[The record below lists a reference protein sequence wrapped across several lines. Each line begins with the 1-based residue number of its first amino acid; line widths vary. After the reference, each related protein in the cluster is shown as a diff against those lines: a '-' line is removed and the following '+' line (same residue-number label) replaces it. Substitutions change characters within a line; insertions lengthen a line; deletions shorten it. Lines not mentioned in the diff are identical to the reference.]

1 MRPQAP
7 HDAAETNTS
16 MDRVGAAMAHGA
28 SALDA
33 LNAIDVGAA
42 LDAAAAARL
51 VERLRAVHLAMRAD
65 APRALR
71 RSAGLLG
78 RLFGRDVKLQAE
90 ASALAARLGVL
101 LRDADRAAHG
111 LTAHLDGQRAC
122 LDRLEAALAA
132 LRAAAA
138 DAGPALGAADDA
150 ARLALDRRRQHLRD
164 VEAAHALS
172 ARQLALLHA
181 QGLSLLDRYRNIR
194 QVLVPVWRQRALGS
208 GAIDG
213 VAQTETAA
221 AIEAEIA
228 AELAGMAATLDLRP
242 SDRAADQETAA

>member
-1 MRPQAP
+1 
-7 HDAAETNTS
+7 
-16 MDRVGAAMAHGA
+16 MAHGA
-28 SALDA
+28 SALAAFD
-33 LNAIDVGAA
+33 AIDIETA
-42 LDAAAAARL
+42 LEAGPPAQL

-78 RLFGRDVKLQAE
+78 RLFGRDVTLQAE
-90 ASALAARLGVL
+90 ASALAARLGIL
-101 LRDADRAAHG
+101 LRDADRAADV
-111 LTAHLDGQRAC
+111 LAAHLDGQRAC
-122 LDRLEAALAA
+122 LDRVEAALAA
-132 LRAAAA
+132 LRGAAAG
-138 DAGPALGAADDA
+138 AGPAVDEADEAAG
-150 ARLALDRRRQHLRD
+150 LALDRRRQHLRD
-164 VEAAHALS
+164 VAEAHALS

-194 QVLVPVWRQRALGS
+194 EVLVPVWRQRALGT

-213 VAQTETAA
+213 VVHTEAAA

-228 AELAGMAATLDLRP
+228 AELAGMAATLDPRP